1 MASLT
6 EINEGLAKIR
16 FEGNAAAFYNPA
28 QEFNR
33 DLT

>member
-1 MASLT
+1 MTS
-6 EINEGLAKIR
+6 EISEGMAKIR
-16 FEGNAAAFYNPA
+16 FDGDAEAFYNPA

>member
-1 MASLT
+1 MST
-6 EINEGLAKIR
+6 EITEGLAKIC
-16 FEGNAAAFYNPA
+16 FDGNAEAFYNPA